1 MNPPNESGYRAAA
14 VSESSDFDW
23 AGVEDPLDEIRED
36 FAALRVPLT
45 AAQAQAVAE
54 WSRRRH
60 SGDEFALTE
69 RAVGWI
75 ASGRDL
81 KTRAAG
87 SASRRL
93 RETEGQIAARRLGL
107 RAAIVIYELTPHMR
121 NAMPMDRIA
130 TVFSVSKSLVQRTVE
145 DFRAV
150 VLHPSVNPLHARRPR
165 ALRSAPPL
173 CEWHELL
180 RRDQAQLDLC
190 LVDTGPRMACGC
202 PASGSVP
209 FV

>member
-1 MNPPNESGYRAAA
+1 VLSNPQNTPGLDEAA
-14 VSESSDFDW
+14 DFDW
-23 AGVEDPLDEIRED
+23 AAVEDPLDEIRED
-36 FAALRVPLT
+36 FAGFRVPLT

-75 ASGRDL
+75 ASGRDF
-81 KTRAAG
+81 KTRATG
-87 SASRRL
+87 SAASRL

-150 VLHPSVNPLHARRPR
+150 VLHPSLNPLQARARMRR
-165 ALRSAPPL
+165 ASPAGAPPL
-173 CEWHELL
+173 CKWHELL
-180 RRDQAQLDLC
+180 RREQAQLDL
-190 LVDTGPRMACGC
+190 LLIEPGPCMPCGC
-202 PASGSVP
+202 PAASAIP
-209 FV
+209 AL

>member
-1 MNPPNESGYRAAA
+1 MLSNPKNTPGLDEAA
-14 VSESSDFDW
+14 DFDW

-36 FAALRVPLT
+36 FAGFRVPLT

-75 ASGRDL
+75 ASGRDF

-87 SASRRL
+87 SAASRL

-130 TVFSVSKSLVQRTVE
+130 TVFSVTCG
-145 DFRAV
+145 DGTA
-150 VLHPSVNPLHARRPR
+150 PR
-165 ALRSAPPL
+165 
-173 CEWHELL
+173 
-180 RRDQAQLDLC
+180 
-190 LVDTGPRMACGC
+190 GC
-202 PASGSVP
+202 PRSQDAPQSRLIRWEGEGSGLVTGAPSAAHRGTPADTPPPPSQGLETNLPPSPQTQGQMPVD
-209 FV
+209 FIS